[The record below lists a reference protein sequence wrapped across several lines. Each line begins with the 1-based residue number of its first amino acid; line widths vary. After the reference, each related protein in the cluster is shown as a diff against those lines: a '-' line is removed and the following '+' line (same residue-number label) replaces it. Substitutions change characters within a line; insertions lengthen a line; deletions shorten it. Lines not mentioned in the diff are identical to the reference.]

1 MILLLLLLLNP
12 GEFRVRSIEITGN
25 EYFKIS
31 AIKNVML
38 TRTANLFRKGIFNED
53 IFKGDMEAIQ
63 NLYVYEGF
71 LSAKVDHELRYD
83 SIKGMIDIS
92 VSVAEGRQH
101 FTGSIDFSG
110 NIVLSADSLTQK
122 VTMRPGQLFDRRKV
136 DTDDYIIRYLYD
148 DLGYADV
155 EVESEYRVENYV
167 VHVVHR
173 IAEGE
178 KQYVGQV
185 ELLGLRRTRPSIVA
199 RELRVAGGDLFR
211 YARILDSQRRLYR
224 LGIFTAIRTRIEDS
238 EAAGHKNVQFILTER
253 ERAVMNFR
261 IGYGTRDLVRI
272 GIGAT
277 HYNMFGR
284 AWQGRIESK
293 LSFVEQRMNTQ
304 VTFPRSIFLPGNLG
318 LGFFF
323 KRLEEIGYETQSL
336 GGNISTRFE
345 LKKNELSAKYE
356 VERVRT
362 YFLTDDSTETDL
374 LHGIIVG
381 WLRDRRDDP
390 FHTTRGNYIG
400 ANLEISGI
408 VLPSDVDY
416 VRPTAQLRVFKPLF
430 GLVFAAVFKAGMVMA
445 VAPTVEV
452 PIYKRFYC
460 GGTSSVRGYS
470 ERGIGPV
477 DENGN
482 PLGGR
487 FLGECSAEVRFPIYK
502 FLGGVLFADGGNIWQ
517 DREEITTSLR
527 WGVGG
532 GLRLKSFLGSIRLDY
547 GFKIGR
553 EEDEATGVLHFA
565 IGEAF

>member
-92 VSVAEGRQH
+92 VSVAEDRQH

-110 NIVLSADSLTQK
+110 NVVLSADSLAQK